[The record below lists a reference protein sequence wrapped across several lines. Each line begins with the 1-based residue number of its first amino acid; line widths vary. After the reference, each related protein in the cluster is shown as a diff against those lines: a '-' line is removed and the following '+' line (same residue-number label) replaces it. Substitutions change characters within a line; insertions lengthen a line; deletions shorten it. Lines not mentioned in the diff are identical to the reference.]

1 MPIVECRQIAAPI
14 LFISPMWDS
23 IVPVE
28 MNREALS
35 ISRHPSSRLYTGQHG
50 HFEMYTKELEES
62 TAQMKVF
69 LLNVLAPQ
77 RGDAHGGP
85 TLVGAWIVAKVWQ
98 ARLCLCVHISI
109 NIADQLE
116 NWPENHQIRIQVMR

>member
-1 MPIVECRQIAAPI
+1 MLIVECRQIAAPI
-14 LFISPMWDS
+14 LYISPMWDS

-28 MNREALS
+28 LNRREALS

-50 HFEMYTKELEES
+50 HFEMYTKGFEES

-77 RGDAHGGP
+77 RGDAVESDAHGGP
-85 TLVGAWIVAKVWQ
+85 ISVGA
-98 ARLCLCVHISI
+98 
-109 NIADQLE
+109 
-116 NWPENHQIRIQVMR
+116 